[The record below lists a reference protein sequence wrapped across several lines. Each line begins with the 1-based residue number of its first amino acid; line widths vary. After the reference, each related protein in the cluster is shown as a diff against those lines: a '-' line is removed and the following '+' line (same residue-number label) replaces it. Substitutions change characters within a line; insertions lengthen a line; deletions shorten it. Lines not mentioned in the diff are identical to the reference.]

1 MYTEYHDYAW
11 KSAKQHL
18 DHEIGKL
25 EGQLKNCRDRLDRI
39 KREMIVCIMTVVIPF
54 LVVLLLQTF
63 PTRVNEAVFDDFIF
77 ISTSVISF
85 WLLVIYI
92 CSLPFLA
99 YAMVKSIMLY
109 LLNQKSQAVKEP
121 LIEVT
126 GNYRDIPEPEKSCAL
141 EEDKLVRILSN
152 YYGYRRRL
160 EELQEGL
167 KGGELSMTVEELQE
181 EIDSMVFYRE
191 IVPASAFNEELKVKA
206 KLITVMVCIVLVSI
220 MLFKNAA
227 EI

>member
-1 MYTEYHDYAW
+1 MYTEYHEYAW
-11 KSAKQHL
+11 KTAKQHL
-18 DHEIGKL
+18 DFEIGKL
-25 EGQLKNCRDRLDRI
+25 EGQLKNCRDRLDRT
-39 KREMIVCIMTVVIPF
+39 KKDMIVCIMTVVIPF

-63 PTRVNEAVFDDFIF
+63 PTRVNEAVFNDFLF

-109 LLNQKSQAVKEP
+109 LLNEKTPAVKEP

-141 EEDKLVRILSN
+141 EEDKLVRILSK

-167 KGGELSMTVEELQE
+167 KEEELSMTVEELQE
-181 EIDSMVFYRE
+181 EIDSMGFYQE
-191 IVPASAFNEELKVKA
+191 IVPASAFNEELKVRA
-206 KLITVMVCIVLVSI
+206 KLITVIVCIILVSV